1 MKVLVMYD
9 YPASPTGLS
18 TQGDLLYRGLKE
30 IGVDVF
36 PVNYT
41 STQEKE
47 WYYHWFKPDLAVG
60 IGFWG
65 NIPELVLHPQQH
77 GVKALPWLVADG
89 YIANYQEILNSLPLI
104 IVPSNWVKE
113 IYQRDGIDKPEI
125 DILPVGIDTDA
136 FTPMEKNDPKISAL
150 RDAIGVAEN
159 EIMILTAGGDAASKG
174 AQEVMQAL
182 AMINQEAP
190 SWKYICKVYP
200 SLRTE
205 RQNPDDL
212 KLAQQLGIQH
222 SVTYNT
228 TIASRNFMPY
238 LLNACDIY
246 AAPSRIEGFGMIQ
259 VEAGACEKP
268 VIGIKAMAMLD
279 TLVHEETALLANVA
293 SEIYIKE
300 ASMGKHAGFEF
311 QQKVVFPSP
320 RIVDYRASIYDIADY
335 LLSLMNKPEL
345 REKLGLAAR
354 KRVVEKYDYRVVA
367 KNFVKIVQQKLG
379 IK

>member
-1 MKVLVMYD
+1 
-9 YPASPTGLS
+9 
-18 TQGDLLYRGLKE
+18 
-30 IGVDVF
+30 
-36 PVNYT
+36 
-41 STQEKE
+41 
-47 WYYHWFKPDLAVG
+47 
-60 IGFWG
+60 
-65 NIPELVLHPQQH
+65 
-77 GVKALPWLVADG
+77 
-89 YIANYQEILNSLPLI
+89 
-104 IVPSNWVKE
+104 
-113 IYQRDGIDKPEI
+113 
-125 DILPVGIDTDA
+125 
-136 FTPMEKNDPKISAL
+136 
-150 RDAIGVAEN
+150 
-159 EIMILTAGGDAASKG
+159 LTAGGDAASKG

-200 SLRTE
+200 SSQTE

-279 TLVHEETALLANVA
+279 TLVHGETALLADVA

-300 ASMGKHAGFEF
+300 ASMGKHAGFAF

-320 RIVDYRASIYDIADY
+320 RIVDYRASIYDIADH
-335 LLSLMNKPEL
+335 LLSLMNNPRL
-345 REKLGLAAR
+345 REKLGVAAR
-354 KRVVEKYDYRVVA
+354 KRAVEKYDYRVVA
-367 KNFVKIVQQKLG
+367 KNFVKIVQHKFG
-379 IK
+379 IR

>member
-200 SLRTE
+200 SSRTE

>member
-200 SLRTE
+200 SSRTE

-293 SEIYIKE
+293 SEIYIQE
-300 ASMGKHAGFEF
+300 ASVGKHAGFEF